1 MSYTESGLY
10 ALLWLSFGVVHSLL
24 ASLPAKRYFE
34 PLLGRSYRISY
45 NLFSALHIGVVFIL
59 GKLLLADNSVAY
71 DLSGWIEAL
80 ILVSRWL
87 GIGIMLVA
95 LSQYDLGLFSGLK
108 QLLGHNESSDVDEP
122 LHLTGMH
129 RYVRHPIYLGA
140 YLFIWG
146 GVVDEFALQ
155 TAIWASAYLVIGT
168 WFEDQKLIKQYG
180 QTYIDY
186 RQKVP
191 SVFPYRGR
199 AI

>member
-1 MSYTESGLY
+1 MTYTESGLY

-24 ASLPAKRYFE
+24 ASHPAKRYFE
-34 PLLGRSYRISY
+34 PLLGHRYRFSY
-45 NLFSALHIGVVFIL
+45 NLISALHIGVVFIVGRL
-59 GKLLLADNSVAY
+59 VLADNSVAY
-71 DLSGWIEAL
+71 DLAGWVEVL

-87 GIGIMLVA
+87 GVGIMLVA

-108 QLLGHNESSDVDEP
+108 QLRGHNESSDVDEP

-129 RYVRHPIYLGA
+129 RYVRHPIYSGA

-146 GVVDEFALQ
+146 GAVDEFGLQ
-155 TAIWASAYLVIGT
+155 TAIWASAYLAIGT

-180 QTYIDY
+180 QVYIEY

-199 AI
+199 VI

>member
-1 MSYTESGLY
+1 MTYTESGFY

-24 ASLPAKRYFE
+24 ASHSAKRYFE
-34 PLLGRSYRISY
+34 PLLGQRYRFSY
-45 NLFSALHIGVVFIL
+45 NLISAFHIGVVFIV
-59 GKLLLADNSVAY
+59 GKLLLTDNSVAY
-71 DLSGWIEAL
+71 DLSGGVEVL

-87 GIGIMLVA
+87 GVGIMLAA

-108 QLLGHNESSDVDEP
+108 QLRGHNDSSAVDEP

-140 YLFIWG
+140 YLFLWG
-146 GVVDEFALQ
+146 GVVDEFGLQ

-180 QTYIDY
+180 QAYVDY

-199 AI
+199 VI